1 MVDKETDL
9 DSNQSEGYNNE
20 VQNTFGSIKKVAI
33 VAVFGAVAIAAVLIL
48 TNIVAT
54 ITVSVVRG
62 TLFAAGVFLFV
73 LLAALVISFI
83 NKKLR

>member
-9 DSNQSEGYNNE
+9 DSNQSDNSNNE
-20 VQNTFGSIKKVAI
+20 MQSTFGSIKKVVI
-33 VAVFGAVAIAAVLIL
+33 VAVFGAVAIATVLIL

-54 ITVSVVRG
+54 ITVSVVKG
-62 TLFAAGVFLFV
+62 MLFAAGVFLFV

>member
-1 MVDKETDL
+1 MDKETDL
-9 DSNQSEGYNNE
+9 DNNQSESHNNE
-20 VQNTFGSIKKVAI
+20 MQNTFVSIKKVAI
-33 VAVFGAVAIAAVLIL
+33 VAVFGAVAIATVLIL

-54 ITVSVVRG
+54 ITVSVVKG
-62 TLFAAGVFLFV
+62 MLFAAGVFLFV

>member
-9 DSNQSEGYNNE
+9 DSNQRESHNNE
-20 VQNTFGSIKKVAI
+20 MQNTFGSIKKVAI

-54 ITVSVVRG
+54 ITVSVVKG
-62 TLFAAGVFLFV
+62 MLFAAGVFLFV

>member
-9 DSNQSEGYNNE
+9 DSNQSESHNNE
-20 VQNTFGSIKKVAI
+20 MQNTFGIIKKVAI

-54 ITVSVVRG
+54 ITVSVVKG
-62 TLFAAGVFLFV
+62 MLFAAGVFLFV

>member
-33 VAVFGAVAIAAVLIL
+33 VAVFGAVAIAAALIL
-48 TNIVAT
+48 TNIVAA
-54 ITVSVVRG
+54 ITVSVVKG
-62 TLFAAGVFLFV
+62 MLFAAGVFLFV

-83 NKKLR
+83 NKKLQ